1 MNKEGERLIPINI
14 VDEMKSSYID
24 YSMSV
29 IVSRALPDVRD
40 GLKPVHR
47 RVLYGMYGLGVFS
60 NRKYLKS
67 ARIVGDVLGKY
78 HPHGDAS
85 VYDAMV
91 RMAQPW
97 SLRYPQV
104 DGQGNFGSM
113 DGDPPAAMRY
123 TEARLKKISD
133 EILADLDKETV
144 DFQNNFDDSLTE
156 PTVLPT
162 KIPNLLVNGAS
173 GIAVGMAT
181 NMAPHNLSEVVDGIC
196 AYIDDREITI
206 DDLMKHII
214 APDFPTGGIIY
225 GYDGVRDAFHTG
237 RGRIVLRAKVNFEEI
252 GNRSAIIVTEVPYQ
266 VNKAEMIARTAELVK
281 EEKIPGIH
289 EIRDESDRRGL
300 RIVYEL
306 KNDAIPNVVL
316 NLLYKYT
323 ALQTSF
329 SVNNIALVK
338 GRPEQLNLKQIIH
351 HFVDHRHEVIVRRTE
366 YELKKAKERAHILE
380 GFMKV
385 IASQDTLDKAIA
397 IIRKAATPQEAKEGL
412 MEEFE
417 LSDIQAQAILDL
429 RLARLTGM
437 ELDKIRAEYE
447 EIMALIKDLEDILS
461 NEPRRYQIIKDE
473 LLEVKEKYGDERRTE
488 IDYAGGDM
496 SIEDFIPN
504 ETVVLTISHAG
515 YIKRTSLSEYKIQSR
530 GGVGN
535 RAATTRDEDFLEY
548 IVSATNHQYMLFF
561 TEKGKCYWLRVFE
574 IPEGSKTAKGRAVQ
588 NLINIEPDDKIKAY
602 IRTNDLKDVD
612 YVNSM
617 SVVMI
622 TKNGTVKKTSLEA
635 YSRPR
640 TNGINAIEIRD
651 NDQLL
656 GAKLTNG
663 DSQIMIA
670 TKNGKCIR
678 FEEEKVREVGRGS
691 IGVRGITL
699 EDNDEV
705 IGMIVVNDVQ
715 NETVLV
721 VSERG
726 YGKRTAVED
735 YRITNR
741 GGKGVITLNI
751 TEKTGNLIAIQTV
764 TDEDGLMIINKSG
777 VAIRMGM
784 DSMRVM
790 GRNTQGVKV
799 INLKNNDEIAAI
811 AKVEMDKEV
820 EEEETEGEEGAENL
834 PGAVNSDVIEF
845 KDSPQTGDNSV
856 SNTGDAEYLKKVELE
871 EEKENKKL
879 EQEKDKEESSD
890 EE

>member
-1 MNKEGERLIPINI
+1 MQKEGERLIPINI

-78 HPHGDAS
+78 HPHGDSS

-91 RMAQPW
+91 RMAQDW

-133 EILADLDKETV
+133 EVLSDLDKETV
-144 DFQNNFDDSLTE
+144 DFQNNFDDSLQE
-156 PTVLPT
+156 PTVLPS
-162 KIPNLLVNGAS
+162 KIPNLLVNGTS

-181 NMAPHNLSEVVDGIC
+181 NMAPHNLSESVDAIC
-196 AYIDDREITI
+196 AYIDNREITI
-206 DDLMKHII
+206 DELMQHII

-237 RGRIVLRAKVNFEEI
+237 RGRVVLRAKVAFEEI
-252 GNRSAIIVTEVPYQ
+252 GNRNAIIVNEVPYQ

-281 EEKIPGIH
+281 EEKIPGIY

-329 SVNNIALVK
+329 SVNNIALVH
-338 GRPEQLNLKQIIH
+338 GRPEQLNLKDIIH
-351 HFVDHRHEVIVRRTE
+351 HFVEHRHEVIVRRTQF
-366 YELKKAKERAHILE
+366 ELRKAKERAHILE

-385 IASQDTLDKAIA
+385 IGTQDSLDRAIS
-397 IIRKAATPQEAKEGL
+397 IIRHSANPQAAKEGL
-412 MEEFE
+412 IEAFE
-417 LSDIQAQAILDL
+417 LSEIQAQAILDL

-437 ELDKIRAEYE
+437 ELDKIRDEYDAIMK
-447 EIMALIKDLEDILS
+447 EIADLEDILA
-461 NEPRRYQIIKDE
+461 NEARRFQIIKDE
-473 LLEVKEKYGDERRTE
+473 LIEVKEKYGDERRTE
-488 IDYAGGDM
+488 IDYSGGEM
-496 SIEDFIPN
+496 SIEDIIPN
-504 ETVVLTISHAG
+504 ESVVLTISHAG

-535 RAATTRDEDFLEY
+535 KAATTRDSDFLEY

-561 TEKGKCYWLRVFE
+561 TEKGRCYWLRVFE

-602 IRTNDLKDVD
+602 IRTNNLKDSE
-612 YVNSM
+612 YVNQM
-617 SVVMI
+617 SVVMV
-622 TKNGTVKKTSLEA
+622 TKNGTIKKTSLEA

-640 TNGINAIEIRD
+640 VNGVNAIEIRD

-656 GAKLTNG
+656 GAYLTNG
-663 DSQIMIA
+663 TSQIMIA

-678 FEEEKVREVGRGS
+678 FPEEKVREVGRGS
-691 IGVRGITL
+691 IGVRGIAM
-699 EDNDEV
+699 EDDDEV
-705 IGMIVVNDVQ
+705 IGMIVVNDVEK
-715 NETVLV
+715 ETVLV
-721 VSERG
+721 VSEKG

-751 TEKTGNLIAIQTV
+751 TEKTGHLIAIQNV

-784 DSMRVM
+784 DEMRVM
-790 GRNTQGVKV
+790 GRNTQGVRL
-799 INLKNNDEIAAI
+799 INLKKNDEIAAI

-820 EEEETEGEEGAENL
+820 EDSEENEEIEGTVGDNHENDTET
-834 PGAVNSDVIEF
+834 
-845 KDSPQTGDNSV
+845 PQTEDN
-856 SNTGDAEYLKKVELE
+856 AEDNEISDSE
-871 EEKENKKL
+871 E
-879 EQEKDKEESSD
+879 
-890 EE
+890 